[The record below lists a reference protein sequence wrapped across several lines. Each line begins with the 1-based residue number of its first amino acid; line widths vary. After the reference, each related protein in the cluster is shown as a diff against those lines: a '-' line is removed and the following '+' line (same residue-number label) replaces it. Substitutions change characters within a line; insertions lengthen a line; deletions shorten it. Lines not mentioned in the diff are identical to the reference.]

1 MKNNRRSK
9 LLFGI
14 IMTAFIVAGVSFATT
29 YVPKDWVLP
38 NKAITPGVLNKD
50 VNQNNIKDN
59 ICKVGWTKTIRPTVT
74 YTNKLKLE
82 QLKGDYKYFT
92 SVFGTEPSKYEEDH
106 LISLQLGGHPSD
118 PKNLF
123 PQPYAGNNARKKDV
137 LETKLKKM
145 VCAGTLKLA
154 DAQKMIA
161 TDWAGAYKKYAL
173 KETEGNSEDN

>member
-1 MKNNRRSK
+1 MKNKIIIIPFIIS
-9 LLFGI
+9 LF
-14 IMTAFIVAGVSFATT
+14 FINSANATT
-29 YVPKDWVLP
+29 YTSKDWVLP
-38 NKAITPGVLNKD
+38 NKTFTPGVLNKD

>member
-1 MKNNRRSK
+1 MIKNKIIIIPFIIS
-9 LLFGI
+9 LF
-14 IMTAFIVAGVSFATT
+14 FINSANATT
-29 YVPKDWVLP
+29 YTSKDWVLP
-38 NKAITPGVLNKD
+38 NKTFTPGVLNKD

-92 SVFGTEPSKYEEDH
+92 AVFGTEPSKYEEDH

-145 VCAGTLKLA
+145 VCSGTLKLA

-161 TDWAGAYKKYAL
+161 TDWASAYKKYAL
-173 KETEGNSEDN
+173 KETEENSEDN

>member
-14 IMTAFIVAGVSFATT
+14 IMTAFIMAGVSFATT
-29 YVPKDWVLP
+29 YTPKDWVLP
-38 NKAITPGVLNKD
+38 NKAITPGLLNND

-59 ICKVGWTKTIRPTVT
+59 ICKTGWTTTIRPTVT
-74 YTNKLKLE
+74 YTNKFKLD
-82 QLKGDYKYFT
+82 QLKGDYKYLTANFST
-92 SVFGTEPSKYEEDH
+92 DASKYEEDH
-106 LISLQLGGHPSD
+106 LISLQLGGNPSD
-118 PKNLF
+118 PKNLW

-137 LETKLKKM
+137 VETKLKKM
-145 VCAGTLKLA
+145 VCSGTLKLA

-173 KETEGNSEDN
+173 KDTEINSEDN

>member
-1 MKNNRRSK
+1 MMKNKIIIIPFIIS
-9 LLFGI
+9 LF
-14 IMTAFIVAGVSFATT
+14 FINSANATT
-29 YVPKDWVLP
+29 YTSKDWVLP
-38 NKAITPGVLNKD
+38 NKTFTPGVLNKD

-59 ICKVGWTKTIRPTVT
+59 ICKTGWTTTIRPTVT
-74 YTNKLKLE
+74 YTNKLKLD
-82 QLKGDYKYFT
+82 QLKGDYKYLTVNFST
-92 SVFGTEPSKYEEDH
+92 DASKYEEDH